1 MNVNAGDSRA
11 VLIRNFKA
19 IPLSM
24 DHKPSRESEKK
35 RIERVGGEV
44 HPT

>member
-11 VLIRNFKA
+11 VLIRDFKA
-19 IPLSM
+19 IPLSF

-35 RIERVGGEV
+35 RIEKIGGVV